1 MAAAAGSTAVATG
14 SDEEVPATTMA
25 KLRLSQE
32 NVDWIL
38 ARSELCGEDAPDI
51 SRYIPFL
58 LQRVSGVPGAEDPL
72 PESYYEDPKAL
83 MRHIDE
89 LLMDKFDKF
98 RDFERWVR
106 AEHEEKGF
114 VEVDYDH
121 QHFEQRQRKREERRG
136 LMAEML
142 AEEMADILPTFEDG
156 EFGDY
161 IEVYD
166 EQKREFIMQ
175 EVKGNIGVPV
185 FDKEKKRFVFVK
197 KN

>member
-1 MAAAAGSTAVATG
+1 MAAAATG
-14 SDEEVPATTMA
+14 SHEEVPATATATA

-38 ARSELCGEDAPDI
+38 ARKELCGDDAPDI

-58 LQRVSGVPGAEDPL
+58 LQSPSGVPGAEDPL
-72 PESYYEDPKAL
+72 PESYYDNPKAL
-83 MRHIDE
+83 MRYIDS
-89 LLMDKFDKF
+89 LLMDEFDKF
-98 RDFERWVR
+98 RDFEKWVR
-106 AEHEEKGF
+106 AKHEEKGF
-114 VEVDYDH
+114 VEVEYDH
-121 QHFEQRQRKREERRG
+121 NHFEQRQHRREERRA
-136 LMAEML
+136 LWAEML
-142 AEEMADILPTFEDG
+142 AEEMADILPTIEDG

-166 EQKREFIMQ
+166 EKRRKFVMK
-175 EVKGNIGVPV
+175 EVEGNIGVPV